1 MSLLRRRRIM
11 MMEETG
17 SMMFKEN
24 VSIEET
30 RSSIVVERKYNTF
43 MIFAQFNGEIP
54 NSNTAIY
61 IAGIYNGEDFVPISA
76 EVILGNSINNIRPE
90 DVISVSQE
98 SITIKT
104 YPNHFVATGDWTV
117 CQIEIPASYIP
128 AKLN

>member
-1 MSLLRRRRIM
+1 
-11 MMEETG
+11 
-17 SMMFKEN
+17 MFKEN
-24 VSIEET
+24 VSIEIGT
-30 RSSIVVERKYNTF
+30 SPFVVDRKYNTF

-61 IAGIYNGEDFVPISA
+61 VAGIYDGEDFVPTSA
-76 EVILGNSINNIRPE
+76 EVILGNSLSNIREE

-104 YPNHFVATGDWTV
+104 YPNHFIATGDWTV
-117 CQIEIPASYIP
+117 CQIEIPKNYIP

>member
-1 MSLLRRRRIM
+1 MSLLQRRRIM
-11 MMEETG
+11 MEETG
-17 SMMFKEN
+17 NMMFKEN
-24 VSIEET
+24 VSIESST
-30 RSSIVVERKYNTF
+30 SSIVVDRKYDTF

-61 IAGIYNGEDFVPISA
+61 VAGIYNGEDFVPTSA

-104 YPNHFVATGDWTV
+104 YPNHFIATGDWTV
-117 CQIEIPASYIP
+117 CQIEIPESYIP

>member
-1 MSLLRRRRIM
+1 

-17 SMMFKEN
+17 SMMFKET
-24 VSIEET
+24 VSVQSQISPFT
-30 RSSIVVERKYNTF
+30 VNRKYNTF

-61 IAGIYNGEDFVPISA
+61 VAGIYNGEDFVPTSA

-90 DVISVSQE
+90 NVISVSQE

-104 YPNHFVATGDWTV
+104 YPNHFLAAGDWTV
-117 CQIEIPASYIP
+117 CQIEIPESYIP

>member
-1 MSLLRRRRIM
+1 MDGLGA
-11 MMEETG
+11 G
-17 SMMFKEN
+17 SMMFKET
-24 VSIEET
+24 VSVQSQT
-30 RSSIVVERKYNTF
+30 SPLTVNRKYNTF

-61 IAGIYNGEDFVPISA
+61 VAGIYNGEDFVPTSA

-90 DVISVSQE
+90 NVISVSQE

-104 YPNHFVATGDWTV
+104 YPNHFVAGGNWTV
-117 CQIEIPASYIP
+117 CQIEIPESYIP

>member
-1 MSLLRRRRIM
+1 MSLLRRRIM
-11 MMEETG
+11 MTEETG

-24 VSIEET
+24 VSIEGST
-30 RSSIVVERKYNTF
+30 SSVVVDRKYNTF

-54 NSNTAIY
+54 NSNMAIY
-61 IAGIYNGEDFVPISA
+61 VAGIYNGEDFVPTSA
-76 EVILGNSINNIRPE
+76 EVILGNSVNNIRPE

-117 CQIEIPASYIP
+117 CQIEIPENYIP
-128 AKLN
+128 TKLN